1 MNRLQTMTQLTRRRL
16 QTYAPRGRRAV
27 WLLLIPAVASFVA
40 MLLLASKGG
49 VPFFISIAV
58 CVGNLLVAKGVEMF
72 MFRVFHCPECHE
84 RLPKPSVVDG
94 QTIKFTC
101 QRCAIEW
108 DTGHQ
113 VAESSA

>member
-1 MNRLQTMTQLTRRRL
+1 MNHPLEVTQLTRRRL
-16 QTYAPRGRRAV
+16 QNYGRRSRRAV
-27 WLLLIPAVASFVA
+27 WLLLIPAIASFVA

-49 VPFFISIAV
+49 VPFYISITV
-58 CVGNLLVAKGVEMF
+58 FVGSLVVAKGIEMY
-72 MFRVFHCPECHE
+72 MFRTFHCPECDE
-84 RLPKPSVVDG
+84 RLPRPSVIDG

-101 QRCAIEW
+101 QHCAIEW

>member
-1 MNRLQTMTQLTRRRL
+1 MSQLDATTQLTRRRL
-16 QTYAPRGRRAV
+16 QSYAPRGRRFV
-27 WLLLIPAVASFVA
+27 WLLLIPAIASFVA
-40 MLLLASKGG
+40 MLLLATKGG
-49 VPFFISIAV
+49 IPFYVSIAV
-58 CVGNLLVAKGVEMF
+58 FVGSLLLAKGVEMF
-72 MFRVFHCPECHE
+72 IFRTFHCPECNE
-84 RLPKPSVVDG
+84 RLPKPSVTDG